1 MVRQT
6 YYSKGLTRRCVSQKE
21 LRQPS
26 AASGQGT
33 GSREQGAGSREQGT
47 GSREQGIG
55 NREQG
60 TGNREQGIG
69 NSAAANSWRRCGSG
83 LLIDHGMS
91 MRRRRE
97 MIGKVG
103 RDQGSWARNRKRTT
117 YGEDGRLF
125 RVAGDLTRA
134 GTKRPRRRRTVFSA
148 EDGAAVRNSTHW
160 KIPPQM
166 DQSRSDDFRIGDHP
180 SGTRALTIID

>member
-47 GSREQGIG
+47 GS
-55 NREQG
+55 
-60 TGNREQGIG
+60 REQGIG